1 MREVSRGIRDE
12 IDGQQGHRRNAGR
25 IGYGTGSGGRTH
37 GTGANTGQLHA
48 AGQLS
53 LRNSVAALRRADPRF
68 HPMQRILEP
77 EHLDSLPV
85 DHPDARHSR
94 RDLRLT
100 NRFLGT
106 HRWIENTL
114 PGLLRPGESV
124 LEIGAGT
131 GELGRRLVRKGLTPA
146 GLDLWPRPVDW
157 PAVAEWH
164 REDLRTFPGYHRYQA
179 IVANLI
185 LHHFSDADL
194 ADLGGRLRRTA
205 RVIIACE
212 PARRRVSQLFFRT
225 LAPWF
230 GANAVTLH
238 DAHVSIAAG
247 FSDDE
252 LPRLLGLDPA
262 TWQVRHTTTTTG
274 VYRLTAV
281 RRDPC

>member
-1 MREVSRGIRDE
+1 
-12 IDGQQGHRRNAGR
+12 
-25 IGYGTGSGGRTH
+25 
-37 GTGANTGQLHA
+37 
-48 AGQLS
+48 
-53 LRNSVAALRRADPRF
+53 
-68 HPMQRILEP
+68 MQRILEP
-77 EHLDSLPV
+77 ELLDTLPV

-106 HRWIENTL
+106 HRWIERTL
-114 PGLLRPGESV
+114 PGLLRPGERV

-131 GELGRRLVRKGLTPA
+131 GELGRRLNRKGLTPA
-146 GLDLWPRPVDW
+146 GLDLWPRPAEW
-157 PAVAEWH
+157 PAEAEWH
-164 REDLRTFPGYHRYQA
+164 RADLRTFSSYDRYAA

-194 ADLGGRLRRTA
+194 AGLGSRLRRTA
-205 RVIIACE
+205 RVIVACE

-247 FSDDE
+247 FIGEE

-262 TWQVRHTTTTTG
+262 NWQVRHATTRTG

-281 RRDPC
+281 RRDAC